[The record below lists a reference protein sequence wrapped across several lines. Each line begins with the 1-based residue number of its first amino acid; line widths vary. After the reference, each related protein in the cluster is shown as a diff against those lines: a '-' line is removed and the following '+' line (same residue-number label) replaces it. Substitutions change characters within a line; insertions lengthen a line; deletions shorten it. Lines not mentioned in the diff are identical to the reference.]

1 MLYGPYGYIQAL
13 IQDVSDFQ
21 ARHEAQ
27 ELQMKAHELM
37 ERAVPMASEAEIYQ
51 DVAQLMSQEGVE
63 ASRAHSK
70 GRPGGGRHARGVRAQ
85 LLEAEKGS
93 RWA

>member
-1 MLYGPYGYIQAL
+1 MLYGYMLYATRCLQAL
-13 IQDVSDFQ
+13 IQDVSDFK

-63 ASRAHSK
+63 GVEASLIRRVAQEAGAMRAVSAHS
-70 GRPGGGRHARGVRAQ
+70 
-85 LLEAEKGS
+85 S
-93 RWA
+93 